1 MLRKDIQYTDFNGQ
15 KRTDSF
21 YFNLTKAELAEME
34 LSKRQ
39 GLSTVAQQIIEAE
52 DTKEILEI
60 FKMIVRAS
68 VGKKSEDG
76 RRFVKNEDIIS
87 ELFDSNAY
95 SELFM
100 ELVQD
105 ADAAAKFIR
114 GVVPEDLTAAAE
126 DGEDPREAEIQRLR
140 DELARSQ
147 NNPETS

>member
-1 MLRKDIQYTDFNGQ
+1 MLRKNIQYTDFNGQ
-15 KRTDSF
+15 KRTDMF

-34 LSKRQ
+34 LSERQ
-39 GLSTVAQQIIEAE
+39 GLSTVAQQIIDAE
-52 DTKEILEI
+52 DTKEILAI

-76 RRFVKNEDIIS
+76 RRFIKNEDIIS

-114 GVVPEDLTAAAE
+114 GVVPEDLTAASE
-126 DGEDPREAEIQRLR
+126 DGEDPREIEIQRLR
-140 DELARSQ
+140 RELARTQ
-147 NNPETS
+147 NNSQAD

>member
-34 LSKRQ
+34 FSKRE

-52 DTKEILEI
+52 DTREILEI
-60 FKMIVRAS
+60 FKMIVRVS

-76 RRFVKNEDIIS
+76 RRFVKNEDIIG

-114 GVVPEDLTAAAE
+114 GVVPEDLNASSE

-140 DELARSQ
+140 DELARTQ
-147 NNPETS
+147 NNSEAD